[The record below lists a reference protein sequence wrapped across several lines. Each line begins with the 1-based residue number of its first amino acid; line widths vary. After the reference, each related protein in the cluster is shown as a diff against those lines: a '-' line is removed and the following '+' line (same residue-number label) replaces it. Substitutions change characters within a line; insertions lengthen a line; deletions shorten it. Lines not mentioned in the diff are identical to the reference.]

1 MEKTMCSENN
11 IYIVLIKAHTG
22 LGKISRKITKYD
34 YSHISISMDES
45 FTDFVT
51 FSRRKHFS
59 PFDSGF
65 THEHRNYYAFGKNE
79 NVKVKIFK
87 VPVDK
92 DSYNEIVDTINRF
105 EKDKDNI
112 FNIYSMVTM
121 PIIHGFQIYK
131 AYNCMSF
138 VGLILKKTNAVKMDK
153 PYYKYM
159 IKDMDSL
166 LTEYFYYEGFL
177 DKLDFEDDYMD
188 RIPVFKNVSD
198 FFKLN
203 LRLIGRIIFKQ
214 RRIEENEK

>member
-1 MEKTMCSENN
+1 
-11 IYIVLIKAHTG
+11 
-22 LGKISRKITKYD
+22 
-34 YSHISISMDES
+34 
-45 FTDFVT
+45 
-51 FSRRKHFS
+51 
-59 PFDSGF
+59 
-65 THEHRNYYAFGKNE
+65 
-79 NVKVKIFK
+79 
-87 VPVDK
+87 
-92 DSYNEIVDTINRF
+92 
-105 EKDKDNI
+105 
-112 FNIYSMVTM
+112 
-121 PIIHGFQIYK
+121 
-131 AYNCMSF
+131 MSF